1 MERRSRSAIGQI
13 GGVFKGASG
22 VVLGA
27 LAVGGI
33 TAGITTIIG
42 DFEDMENTI
51 RKATGA
57 SGEALDELTDQ
68 VRRIAEIVPGAN
80 DRIAS
85 TVGIIATEFPGLAE
99 DVGNLSLKLAE
110 YERVAGGGEST
121 ITGLTQ
127 VIKQLGLDVDGIAPF
142 LDGLTVIQQQAAVEG
157 DTLLS
162 GLKRLGPAFSVLG
175 FDAGE
180 SAAQI
185 AAFEQRGIAARRSAS
200 LFDQFL
206 TKAAAG
212 GVTDLRGSLFET
224 IEAIDTATLDTDK
237 LAIAN
242 DAVGST
248 YGALLIKMVETG
260 AFATSG
266 LVEAYE
272 NAEGATSSMAAETIT
287 VRERIELLGE
297 KLLTRLQPAIEAII
311 EAIERLIGWI
321 EPALDWIASF
331 GEQIDGTTG
340 SITDR
345 IEPFITF
352 LQEAWESVQEVFAV
366 VVEEYKKS
374 APQIEEF
381 LSKLGELGSALLPIF
396 EVVLVNAF
404 KLIGIGLRVMLWTF
418 GNVFDTITAIIEA
431 AEATFTG
438 ARDVI
443 TAVAE
448 ALTAAWNTASN
459 AFREAWNWMKDTV
472 LSVWD
477 TIRSAIE
484 SGVNFVIDRINDV
497 IGAVNSAS
505 SVVNRFNPF
514 GDIPEIE
521 EISRVVLDG
530 GGIASIGSSP
540 APGAS
545 MGTVNVNVDLQGATL
560 LGDGL
565 DEVVDKSIRD
575 GAERGLGRLSPAT
588 VRDNAYL
595 SLY

>member
-1 MERRSRSAIGQI
+1 
-13 GGVFKGASG
+13 
-22 VVLGA
+22 
-27 LAVGGI
+27 
-33 TAGITTIIG
+33 
-42 DFEDMENTI
+42 
-51 RKATGA
+51 
-57 SGEALDELTDQ
+57 
-68 VRRIAEIVPGAN
+68 
-80 DRIAS
+80 
-85 TVGIIATEFPGLAE
+85 
-99 DVGNLSLKLAE
+99 
-110 YERVAGGGEST
+110 
-121 ITGLTQ
+121 
-127 VIKQLGLDVDGIAPF
+127 
-142 LDGLTVIQQQAAVEG
+142 
-157 DTLLS
+157 
-162 GLKRLGPAFSVLG
+162 
-175 FDAGE
+175 
-180 SAAQI
+180 
-185 AAFEQRGIAARRSAS
+185 
-200 LFDQFL
+200 
-206 TKAAAG
+206 
-212 GVTDLRGSLFET
+212 
-224 IEAIDTATLDTDK
+224 
-237 LAIAN
+237 
-242 DAVGST
+242 
-248 YGALLIKMVETG
+248 
-260 AFATSG
+260 
-266 LVEAYE
+266 
-272 NAEGATSSMAAETIT
+272 MAAETIT

-311 EAIERLIGWI
+311 EAIEGLIGWI

-477 TIRSAIE
+477 TIQSAIE

-505 SVVNRFNPF
+505 SVVNRY
-514 GDIPEIE
+514 
-521 EISRVVLDG
+521 R
-530 GGIASIGSSP
+530 SI
-540 APGAS
+540 
-545 MGTVNVNVDLQGATL
+545 
-560 LGDGL
+560 
-565 DEVVDKSIRD
+565 
-575 GAERGLGRLSPAT
+575 
-588 VRDNAYL
+588 
-595 SLY
+595 